1 MSSSQSYQTTSSSDA
16 SELTPL
22 VSSGL
27 QQQQDNTNNGNY
39 YFLANTRR
47 ESFQGSVNRGQ
58 GPDEGAVVEKLPY
71 GATEEEFASRPVGG
85 LTRGPSATARNKQG
99 FFSKLFTGQ
108 NPYQQPS
115 TSQPMTPNNMTIGTS
130 FMKKRQAAIK
140 IEPKVFFANERT
152 FLAWLHSSVLLAG
165 ASIAVVSISGDNFLN
180 QLYGII
186 LLPIAITF
194 MLYSMHQYGKRAQM
208 IRRRAPGPYEDIV
221 GPAVLAVV
229 LMLSILA
236 QFCIKVYQITH

>member
-1 MSSSQSYQTTSSSDA
+1 
-16 SELTPL
+16 
-22 VSSGL
+22 
-27 QQQQDNTNNGNY
+27 
-39 YFLANTRR
+39 
-47 ESFQGSVNRGQ
+47 
-58 GPDEGAVVEKLPY
+58 
-71 GATEEEFASRPVGG
+71 
-85 LTRGPSATARNKQG
+85 
-99 FFSKLFTGQ
+99 
-108 NPYQQPS
+108 
-115 TSQPMTPNNMTIGTS
+115 MTPNNMTIGTS
-130 FMKKRQAAIK
+130 LMKKRQAAIK

-180 QLYGII
+180 QLYGIL